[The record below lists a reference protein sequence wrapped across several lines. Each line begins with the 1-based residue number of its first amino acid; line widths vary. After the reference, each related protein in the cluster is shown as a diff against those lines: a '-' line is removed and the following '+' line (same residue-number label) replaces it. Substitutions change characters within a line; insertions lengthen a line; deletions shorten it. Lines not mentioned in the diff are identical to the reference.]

1 VMLYR
6 FVDEQKADGFAV
18 ERICHVAGVSRSA
31 YYDWKQHR
39 DGVVTAAEL
48 AERRLV
54 AEIGRIH
61 TDSDGTYGSPRVT
74 RELRRQGRSVNHKR
88 VERLMQIHNIV
99 GDTPKKHRTTTIPD
113 AGHRI
118 PDRVQRNFTP
128 DALDV
133 TWCGD
138 ISYINTW
145 EGFVYL
151 SFVEDLASRR
161 ILGISMANHMRAAL
175 VGDALTEAVGTRGG
189 NVVGVVFHSD
199 RGTQYTSGEFA
210 DLCASHQ
217 VSQSVGRTGVC
228 WDNAPAE
235 SFLATLKKE
244 LVHRRTFR
252 TRAEARLAIRHWIE
266 AWYNRRRLSSVLGY
280 LTPIEWEDHYRHTTQ
295 TLAA

>member
-1 VMLYR
+1 MMLYR
-6 FVDEQKADGFAV
+6 FVDQQKAEGFPV
-18 ERICHVAGVSRSA
+18 ERVCGVAGVSRSA

-39 DGVVTAAEL
+39 DGVSTVAEL
-48 AERRLV
+48 DERRLV
-54 AEIGRIH
+54 KEIEDIWD
-61 TDSDGTYGSPRVT
+61 DSDGTYGSPRVT
-74 RELRRQGRSVNHKR
+74 IELGKRGWVVNHKR
-88 VERLMQIHNIV
+88 VERLMRIHNIV
-99 GDTPKKHRTTTIPD
+99 GYTPKKHRVTTIPD
-113 AGHRI
+113 GEHRI
-118 PDRVQRNFTP
+118 PDLVQRDFTP
-128 DALDV
+128 DAPDV

-145 EGFVYL
+145 EGFLYL

-161 ILGISMANHMRAAL
+161 ILGVSMASHMRAEL
-175 VGDALTEAVGTRGG
+175 VGDALSEAAGTRGG
-189 NVVGVVFHSD
+189 NVAGVVFHSD
-199 RGTQYTSGEFA
+199 RGTQYTSNEFA
-210 DLCASHQ
+210 ELCNRHG

-252 TRAEARLAIRHWIE
+252 TRAAARLAIRHWIE

-280 LTPIEWEDHYRHTTQ
+280 LSPIEWENHYRHTTK

>member
-1 VMLYR
+1 MLYR
-6 FVDEQKADGFAV
+6 FVDQQKAEGFPV
-18 ERICHVAGVSRSA
+18 ERVCDVAGVSRSA

-39 DGVVTAAEL
+39 DGVSTIAEL
-48 AERRLV
+48 DERRLV
-54 AEIGRIH
+54 KEIEDIWEE
-61 TDSDGTYGSPRVT
+61 SDGTYGSPRVT
-74 RELRRQGRSVNHKR
+74 IELGKRGWAVNHKR
-88 VERLMQIHNIV
+88 VERLMRIHNIV
-99 GDTPKKHRTTTIPD
+99 GYTPKKHRVTTIGD
-113 AGHRI
+113 GEHRI
-118 PDRVQRNFTP
+118 PDRVQRDFTP
-128 DALDV
+128 DAPDV

-145 EGFVYL
+145 EGFLYL

-161 ILGISMANHMRAAL
+161 ILGLSMASHMRAEL
-175 VGDALTEAVGTRGG
+175 VGDALSEAAGTRGG
-189 NVVGVVFHSD
+189 NVAGVVFHSD

-210 DLCASHQ
+210 ELCASHG

-244 LVHRRTFR
+244 LVHRRVFT

-266 AWYNRRRLSSVLGY
+266 AWYNRRRLHSKLRYQS
-280 LTPIEWEDHYRHTTQ
+280 PIEWEDHYRHTTN

>member
-1 VMLYR
+1 MLYR
-6 FVDEQKADGFAV
+6 FVDEQKADGFPV
-18 ERICHVAGVSRSA
+18 GRICDIAGVSRSA

-39 DGVVTAAEL
+39 DGVPTVGEL

-54 AEIGRIH
+54 KEIEDIW
-61 TDSDGTYGSPRVT
+61 DESDGTYGSPRVT
-74 RELRRQGRSVNHKR
+74 VELGNRGWVVNHKR
-88 VERLMQIHNIV
+88 VERLMRIHDIV
-99 GDTPKKHRTTTIPD
+99 GYTPKKHRVTTLPD
-113 AGHRI
+113 GGHRI
-118 PDRVQRNFTP
+118 PDRVQRDFNP
-128 DALDV
+128 EALDM

-145 EGFVYL
+145 EGFLYL

-161 ILGISMANHMRAAL
+161 ILGVSMASHMRAAL
-175 VGDALTEAVGTRGG
+175 VADALTEAVGIRGG
-189 NVVGVVFHSD
+189 DVAGVVFHSD

-210 DLCASHQ
+210 ELCASHG
-217 VSQSVGRTGVC
+217 VAQSVGRTGVC

-252 TRAEARLAIRHWIE
+252 TRAEARLAIRRWIE

-280 LTPIEWEDHYRHTTQ
+280 RSPIEWEDHYRHTTQ

>member
-1 VMLYR
+1 MLYR
-6 FVDEQKADGFAV
+6 FVDEQKADGFPV
-18 ERICHVAGVSRSA
+18 EPTCGIAGVSTSA

-39 DGVVTAAEL
+39 DGVSSRAEL

-54 AEIGRIH
+54 AEIEGIYD
-61 TDSDGTYGSPRVT
+61 DSDGTYGSRRVT
-74 RELRRQGRSVNHKR
+74 RELRRQGRWVNHKR
-88 VERLMQIHNIV
+88 IERLMRIHNIV
-99 GDTPKKHRTTTIPD
+99 GYTPKKHRTTTIPD
-113 AGHRI
+113 ATHRI
-118 PDRVQRNFTP
+118 PDRLRRRFTP
-128 DALDV
+128 DGLDQ

-138 ISYINTW
+138 ISYIRTW
-145 EGFVYL
+145 EGFLYL

-161 ILGISMANHMRAAL
+161 ILGMSMANHLRTEL
-175 VGDALTEAVGTRGG
+175 VNDALTEAIGTRGG
-189 NVVGVVFHSD
+189 NVAGVVFHSD

-210 DLCASHQ
+210 ELCDRHQ
-217 VSQSVGRTGVC
+217 VFQSVGRTGVC

-244 LVHRRTFR
+244 LVHRRVFR

-280 LTPIEWEDHYRHTTQ
+280 LTPTEWEDHYRQTTQ